1 MRTRVTIAL
10 TGVLALAILRAAAF
24 ISPAAGATL
33 LTWVQI
39 PALLWFTWSVWLV
52 ILAIGGGVALSKFLF
67 LILVVALILA
77 LVGLFNRS
85 TV

>member
-1 MRTRVTIAL
+1 MLIWL
-10 TGVLALAILRAAAF
+10 LVLL
-24 ISPAAGATL
+24 
-33 LTWVQI
+33 
-39 PALLWFTWSVWLV
+39 LV

-67 LILVVALILA
+67 LILVVAPILA

>member
-1 MRTRVTIAL
+1 
-10 TGVLALAILRAAAF
+10 
-24 ISPAAGATL
+24 L
-33 LTWVQI
+33 L
-39 PALLWFTWSVWLV
+39 LV

-77 LVGLFNRS
+77 LFGVFNRS